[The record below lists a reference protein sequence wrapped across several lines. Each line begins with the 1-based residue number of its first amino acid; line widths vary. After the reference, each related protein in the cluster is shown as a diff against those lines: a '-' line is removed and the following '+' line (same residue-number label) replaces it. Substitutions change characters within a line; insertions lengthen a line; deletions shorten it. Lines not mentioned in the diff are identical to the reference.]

1 MKKKKALLIIFA
13 LLLVLTLAVAVYASD
28 YYRAEDAAIAAV
40 TGSHSVGVVR
50 TDDVTV
56 FTPENPV
63 AGMIF
68 YPGGKVEHT
77 AYAPLMLALA
87 REDILCVLVRMPLNL
102 AVLDMDAA
110 EGIREWF
117 PDVEN
122 WYIGGHSLGGS
133 MAASWAAENAGQLEG
148 LVLLA
153 AYSTADLTETGLD
166 VLSVYG
172 DRDRVMNPQKYAK
185 YLANLPESH
194 RELVIS
200 GGNHALFGNYGPQEG
215 DGEATI
221 TGREQ
226 TAITVRA
233 ILDLINS

>member
-50 TDDVTV
+50 TDGVTV

-117 PDVEN
+117 PDVET
-122 WYIGGHSLGGS
+122 WYIGG
-133 MAASWAAENAGQLEG
+133 
-148 LVLLA
+148 
-153 AYSTADLTETGLD
+153 
-166 VLSVYG
+166 
-172 DRDRVMNPQKYAK
+172 K
-185 YLANLPESH
+185 LPH
-194 RELVIS
+194 
-200 GGNHALFGNYGPQEG
+200 Q
-215 DGEATI
+215 
-221 TGREQ
+221 
-226 TAITVRA
+226 
-233 ILDLINS
+233 